1 MADTSSVSTLSR
13 RHLHKQAP
21 INEDDEEAQNGT
33 SHSAWNLSSIK
44 PRGRVSIR
52 DRLSH
57 FTWAWFETT
66 MATGAMAMLLSQ
78 QTFTF
83 GGLETIGK
91 LFFVVDLVLFV
102 TFCGL
107 ITFRFITN
115 PPALTRSLHHPHE
128 SFYFGA
134 FWVSVDFVL
143 YNTEIYGVPASGP
156 WLVKALQISFWIYA
170 ACAIL
175 VVVFQYHV
183 IFDEEELPVRDAMP
197 AWILPAYPFLVLGP
211 FAAALAGNQPTSS
224 AIPIIIAGLLFNGLG
239 WMIAFLMFG
248 LYIARLVQHELP
260 DAPKRPG
267 MFVAVGPAA
276 YTSYT
281 LVSLGIQA
289 ENVLP
294 DGFLGITRIPVGDVW
309 KAVGVPA
316 GSFFWLLS
324 FWFFALAGV
333 SVATAGK
340 TRFTMQWW
348 SFVFPQVALCTAG
361 LTIGG
366 ALSSPAVEWVFTVFT
381 IILVGVWIFVGLA
394 HVRAV
399 INKQILWP
407 GMDEN
412 YEETD

>member
-1 MADTSSVSTLSR
+1 MRNNAPARTTYANPASVEAILTSSASVSTLSRR

-21 INEDDEEAQNGT
+21 LNEDDAEAQSGT
-33 SHSAWNLSSIK
+33 GDGARLHSIG
-44 PRGRVSIR
+44 PRKVSIR
-52 DRLSH
+52 KRLSN

-83 GGLETIGK
+83 RGLEAIGK
-91 LFFVVDLVLFV
+91 LFFLLDLVLFAI
-102 TFCGL
+102 FCSL
-107 ITFRFITN
+107 ITFRFVTN
-115 PPALTRSLHHPHE
+115 PSALKRSLHHPHE

-156 WLVKALQISFWIYA
+156 WLVKALEVCFWIYA
-170 ACAIL
+170 TCAIL

-267 MFVAVGPAA
+267 MFVAVGPAGEFVQ
-276 YTSYT
+276 
-281 LVSLGIQA
+281 VSS
-289 ENVLP
+289 
-294 DGFLGITRIPVGDVW
+294 FLTDTDHQKKGGRRLI
-309 KAVGVPA
+309 
-316 GSFFWLLS
+316 
-324 FWFFALAGV
+324 WF
-333 SVATAGK
+333 
-340 TRFTMQWW
+340 M
-348 SFVFPQVALCTAG
+348 
-361 LTIGG
+361 
-366 ALSSPAVEWVFTVFT
+366 
-381 IILVGVWIFVGLA
+381 
-394 HVRAV
+394 
-399 INKQILWP
+399 
-407 GMDEN
+407 
-412 YEETD
+412 